1 MNIMGNKKAPKFSEL
16 LFFKRRK
23 LFNDNS
29 HVPYFIDGETSAS
42 RRYKVLVVDGKKKRR
57 RNLDN
62 YRKRTKNELIE
73 ERYYDEL

>member
-1 MNIMGNKKAPKFSEL
+1 MIIK
-16 LFFKRRK
+16 RK

-57 RNLDN
+57 RYLLDN

>member
-1 MNIMGNKKAPKFSEL
+1 MIIK
-16 LFFKRRK
+16 RK

-57 RNLDN
+57 RYLDN
-62 YRKRTKNELIE
+62 YRKRTKK
-73 ERYYDEL
+73 

>member
-1 MNIMGNKKAPKFSEL
+1 MIIK
-16 LFFKRRK
+16 RK

-29 HVPYFIDGETSAS
+29 HVLIDGETSAS

-57 RNLDN
+57 QYLDN

-73 ERYYDEL
+73 EGYYDEL